1 MKRILFVFVLTVMLV
16 LTAFAVSAEDFDF
29 NNEAQVTE
37 LIAYLESQA
46 PEAGDEYIDVSDFKI
61 RAADELK
68 KLYPEAVCSLEAAD
82 PFQLLVATRLSAQC
96 TDARVNLVTPAL
108 FGKYP
113 TIEAFA
119 QADVHDVE
127 ALIHSCGFFRQK
139 AKDIVGMAN
148 DVLSRFGGRVPD
160 TIEELTTLPGVGR
173 KTANLIVGDVYG
185 KPAVV
190 ADTHLIRISNRL
202 GLVETKDP
210 LKVELALKELL
221 PPEESNDFCHRAVL
235 HGRAL
240 CDARRP
246 LCADCPLNT
255 FCKFSKE
262 Q

>member
-1 MKRILFVFVLTVMLV
+1 MTKKEI
-16 LTAFAVSAEDFDF
+16 
-29 NNEAQVTE
+29 AQRATE
-37 LIAYLESQA
+37 
-46 PEAGDEYIDVSDFKI
+46 
-61 RAADELK
+61 ELK
-68 KLYPEAVCSLEAAD
+68 KLYPEAICSLEAAD

-108 FGKYP
+108 FADYP
-113 TIEAFA
+113 SLEAFA
-119 QADVHDVE
+119 QADEKDIE
-127 ALIHSCGFFRQK
+127 EIIHSCGFFRQK
-139 AKDIVGMAN
+139 AKDIVGMAQG
-148 DVLSRFGGRVPD
+148 VLTRYGGTVPD

-210 LKVELALKELL
+210 LKVELALKKLL
-221 PPEESNDFCHRAVL
+221 EPEESNDFCHRAVL

-246 LCADCPLNT
+246 LCSDCPLNT
-255 FCKFSKE
+255 FCKHYKE